1 MNTPPRVQSP
11 PPRPLLLY
19 DGDCRFCALWVR
31 RWQQATGECVDYAP
45 FQAPEV
51 AARFPELPAE
61 QLAAAVH
68 LIEPDG
74 GVSPGA
80 KAVFRVL
87 AQNPRHARWQRWY
100 ESSPGFARLAEA
112 AYGFVAQHRALF
124 SALTRLGWGRHV
136 ERPTFAVASG
146 LFLRVLALIYLIA
159 FASLGV
165 QVKGLLGANGILP
178 TEPFLS
184 AATEYFDTRGIGAD
198 RYRLLPTL
206 CWLDAGD
213 TALQLQC
220 AAGCVLA
227 LLALI
232 GIAPMPC
239 FAALWLLYLS
249 LVTVGRDFLAFQW
262 DNLLLETGLL
272 AVLLSPARLWPR
284 GPRPASPPRLAR
296 WLLWWLL
303 FRLMFESGIVKL
315 ASGDATWRNLTALTV
330 HYETQPLPTP
340 LGWYAHQL
348 PAWIQ
353 RASCAA
359 MFGIELIAPFLILA
373 PRRLR
378 HLGAVGMALLQVAIL
393 LTGNYTF
400 FNWLTLALCLLLVD
414 DFALARWLP
423 KRARARLQPAGASAG
438 AGAPGFQGW
447 LAVALAVVIVPVSTA
462 QVWMTLRVRVPEWTL
477 LPALHQWLAPF
488 RSVNPYG
495 LFAVM
500 TTERPEIIVEGSRDG
515 VEWRAY
521 EFRWK
526 PGTLTRRPPWVAPHQ
541 PRLDWQMWF
550 EALRPAGATPSPW
563 FVNFCA
569 RLLQGAPEV
578 LALLERNPFPGG
590 PPQFIRAQRF
600 RYRFTDWTERRRTG
614 AWWKRERLDEY
625 LPPISLPPSQR
636 PAPSGVLL

>member
-1 MNTPPRVQSP
+1 MNTRPHVQSP
-11 PPRPLLLY
+11 PSKPLLLF
-19 DGDCRFCALWVR
+19 DGDCRFCTLWVR
-31 RWQQATGECVDYAP
+31 RWQQIIGERADYAP
-45 FQAPEV
+45 FQSADV
-51 AARFPELPAE
+51 ATRFPELPTE
-61 QLAAAVH
+61 QLAAAAH

-74 GVSPGA
+74 AVSRGA
-80 KAVFRVL
+80 EAVFRAL
-87 AQNPRHARWQRWY
+87 ALNPRHARWRRWY
-100 ESSPGFARLAEA
+100 ESSPAFSRLAEA
-112 AYGFVAQHRALF
+112 AYRFVAEHRTLF
-124 SALTRLGWGRHV
+124 SALTRLGWGTHV
-136 ERPTFAVASG
+136 ERPTFAVATG
-146 LFLRVLALIYLIA
+146 IFLRVLALIYLVA
-159 FASLGV
+159 FASLWT
-165 QVKGLLGANGILP
+165 QVKGLLGSNGILP
-178 TEPFLS
+178 TEPFL
-184 AATEYFDTRGIGAD
+184 AAAAEYFDARGIGLG

-206 CWLDAGD
+206 CWVDAGD
-213 TALQLQC
+213 GSLQLQC

-227 LLALI
+227 VLALV

-239 FAALWLLYLS
+239 FALLWLLYLS
-249 LVTVGRDFLAFQW
+249 LVTVGRDFLSFQW

-272 AVLLSPARLWPR
+272 ALPLASARLWPR
-284 GPRPASPPRLAR
+284 RGGLESPPRVAR

-303 FRLMFESGIVKL
+303 FRLMFESGVVKL
-315 ASGDATWRNLTALTV
+315 ASGDPTWRHLTALTV

-348 PAWIQ
+348 PAWVQ

-359 MFGIELIAPFLILA
+359 MFAIELVMPFLIFA

-378 HLGAVGMALLQVAIL
+378 HLGAAAMALLQVVIL

-414 DFALARWLP
+414 DFALARWRP
-423 KRARARLQPAGASAG
+423 KRARASLKARDGTAATDARGWRHRL
-438 AGAPGFQGW
+438 
-447 LAVALAVVIVPVSTA
+447 ALALALVIVPVSTA
-462 QVWMTLRVRVPEWTL
+462 QVLMTLRVRVPAWTL

-521 EFRWK
+521 VFRYK
-526 PGTLTRRPPWVAPHQ
+526 PGELARRPPWVAPHQ

-550 EALRPAGATPSPW
+550 EALRPPGARPSPW
-563 FVNFCA
+563 FWNFCA
-569 RLLQGAPEV
+569 RLLQGAPDV
-578 LALLERNPFPGG
+578 VALLERNPFPGG

-600 RYRFTDWTERRRTG
+600 RYRFTDWHERRRAGT
-614 AWWKRERLDEY
+614 WWKRELLDEY
-625 LPPISLPPSQR
+625 LPPLSLPPSQR

>member
-1 MNTPPRVQSP
+1 MNTRPRVQSP
-11 PPRPLLLY
+11 PPKPLLLF
-19 DGDCRFCALWVR
+19 DGDCRFCTLWVR
-31 RWQQATGECVDYAP
+31 RWQQITGARADYAP
-45 FQAPEV
+45 FQATEV
-51 AARFPELPAE
+51 AARFPELPSE
-61 QLAAAVH
+61 QLVAAVH

-74 GVSPGA
+74 SVSRGA
-80 KAVFRVL
+80 EAVFRAL
-87 AQNPRHARWQRWY
+87 ALNPRHARWRRWY
-100 ESSPGFARLAEA
+100 ETSPGFARLAEA
-112 AYGFVAQHRALF
+112 AYRFVAEHRALF
-124 SALTRLGWGRHV
+124 SALTRLGWGQHV
-136 ERPTFAVASG
+136 ERPSFAIATG
-146 LFLRVLALIYLIA
+146 IFLRALALIYLIA
-159 FASLGV
+159 FVSLWA
-165 QVKGLLGANGILP
+165 QIKGLIGSHGILP
-178 TEPFLS
+178 TEPFL
-184 AATEYFDTRGIGAD
+184 AAAAEYFDARGIGAD
-198 RYRLLPTL
+198 RFRLLPTL

-213 TALQLQC
+213 ASLQAQC

-227 LLALI
+227 GLALV

-239 FAALWLLYLS
+239 FALLWVLYLS
-249 LVTVGRDFLAFQW
+249 LVTVGRDFLSFQW

-272 AVLLSPARLWPR
+272 AVALSPARLWPR
-284 GPRPASPPRLAR
+284 GFRSVGPPRVAR

-303 FRLMFESGIVKL
+303 FRLMFESGVVKL
-315 ASGDATWRNLTALTV
+315 ASGDPTWRNLTALAV

-348 PAWIQ
+348 PAWVQ
-353 RASCAA
+353 RVSCAA
-359 MFGIELIAPFLILA
+359 MFAIELLAPFLIFA

-378 HLGAVGMALLQVAIL
+378 HLGAAAMAALQVVIL

-423 KRARARLQPAGASAG
+423 RRARAQHDAAVASAHSD
-438 AGAPGFQGW
+438 ATGW
-447 LAVALAVVIVPVSTA
+447 RHGIALALALLIVPVSCA
-462 QVWMTLRVRVPEWTL
+462 QVLMTLRVRVPEWAF
-477 LPALHQWLAPF
+477 LPGLHQWLAPF

-521 EFRWK
+521 AFRYK
-526 PGTLTRRPPWVAPHQ
+526 PGELTRRPPWVAPHQ

-550 EALRPAGATPSPW
+550 EALRPKGAPPSPW
-563 FVNFCA
+563 FLNFCA
-569 RLLQGAPEV
+569 RLLQGTPDV

-600 RYRFTDWTERRRTG
+600 RYRFTDWNERRRDG

-625 LPPISLPPSQR
+625 LPPLSLPPSQR
-636 PAPSGVLL
+636 PSPSGVLL